1 MSTASYPSF
10 SSIERLENIYCVISE
25 KIDGTN
31 GLIEIQNKANNSN
44 TGSMIV
50 KFGSRNRYI
59 SFSDD
64 NAGFANFFRHYEKKF
79 KNMAKEIIA
88 SSYNEDSQTDEIPTE
103 NYPLRIYGEWFGK
116 GIQRGYGLDDKYFMP
131 FSSFYAE
138 HMIKA
143 GIPNIMMPNIMYT
156 GKFSLEVVDNC
167 MNCLTSGSFHNLIT
181 NYDNPE
187 GIVIYFPKYNFR
199 LKQTFEGSKW
209 ERNITKSEHDK
220 KPNIKED
227 LGSCVYC
234 GKRLYRNKKTNDIS
248 CMNIYCSHSP
258 NYKE

>member
-1 MSTASYPSF
+1 MSTVSYPSF

-31 GLIEIQNKANNSN
+31 GLIQIDYKYDWNGQRYDDHL
-44 TGSMIV
+44 V
-50 KFGSRNRYI
+50 QFGSRNRYI
-59 SFSDD
+59 TTTDD
-64 NAGFANFFRHYEKKF
+64 NAGFANYFTPH
-79 KNMAKEIIA
+79 IA
-88 SSYNEDSQTDEIPTE
+88 SICTLAESLI
-103 NYPLRIYGEWFGK
+103 NYGDNDNPKQDWPIYIYGEWFGK
-116 GIQRGYGLDDKYFMP
+116 GIQRGYGLDEKYFMP

-167 MNCLTSGSFHNLIT
+167 MNRLTSGGFHTLIT
-181 NYDNPE
+181 NYDYPE
-187 GIVIYFPKYNFR
+187 GVVIYFPKYNFR

-209 ERNITKSEHDK
+209 ERNITKPEHDK
-220 KPNIKED
+220 KPKFQKED
-227 LGSCVYC
+227 FGQCHSC
-234 GKRLYRNKKTNDIS
+234 GKRLYTIKDSTGIPK
-248 CMNIYCSHSP
+248 CMNIHCKESP